1 MAQLPTHER
10 PLEDDTDEELT
21 DAQVRELLEDASRR
35 MREKKAS
42 SQPTSSTATFKL
54 PKLQAG
60 HIADT
65 YSKTQGKITRLD
77 SSKLVNKRDQVLANG
92 VKKIEDPVA
101 IKRQKL
107 EVSAFVRALHTLL
120 AVDDNY
126 PIFFLSRI
134 WARLG
139 FLPAPLR
146 APYNHSYTEAL
157 HLPGLCELLHK
168 YCH

>member
-1 MAQLPTHER
+1 VCSARNVDMATLPTHER
-10 PLEDDTDEELT
+10 PFADDTDEELT

-42 SQPTSSTATFKL
+42 GQSTAASTTPFKL

-65 YSKTQGKITRLD
+65 YSKTQGNITRLD
-77 SSKLVNKRDQVLANG
+77 SSKLVNKRHQVLANG

-107 EVSAFVRALHTLL
+107 EVSAFVRALQYSPPLMIII
-120 AVDDNY
+120 
-126 PIFFLSRI
+126 PFFSEQN
-134 WARLG
+134 LG
-139 FLPAPLR
+139 PSWVP
-146 APYNHSYTEAL
+146 PCTTE
-157 HLPGLCELLHK
+157 GTI
-168 YCH
+168 